1 MDYKGDNPE
10 ESLFVINENNDRMI
24 VYEIIARKFN
34 SSAKL
39 VGEEL
44 YKLSVEI
51 ENMKIPIKGK
61 LSEAAKCKIQ
71 T

>member
-1 MDYKGDNPE
+1 MDYKGDDHE
-10 ESLFVINENNDRMI
+10 ESQFVINENNDRMI
-24 VYEIIARKFN
+24 IYEIIAKKFN